1 MFDTTMA
8 VILYADLSLLL
19 GGVAAMYE
27 IWRLLTMRDRADD
40 RGKFPSPK
48 VGAVRPM
55 RRSEMQ
61 RAIIDIG
68 YRELTWA
75 IARRGRRIVWLKANL
90 WGTPNWEPWSV
101 RLRGS
106 VGTTSKEHPSPS
118 GSGLSLPP

>member
-1 MFDTTMA
+1 MFDTTMV
-8 VILYADLSLLL
+8 VILYAGLSLLL

-27 IWRLLTMRDRADD
+27 IWRSLTMRDHVDG

-61 RAIIDIG
+61 RAVIDTG
-68 YRELTWA
+68 YRELAWA

-90 WGTPNWEPWSV
+90 WDTPNW
-101 RLRGS
+101 
-106 VGTTSKEHPSPS
+106 
-118 GSGLSLPP
+118 